1 MNASRTPGC
10 YAPSDE
16 LVLNEYYYRRHMPI
30 AWLFYH
36 IASTRFGATSTTIC
50 QSDAAACHAPRGAS
64 AAIARAAAKTA
75 CPRRAARVFFSR
87 GRADGDD
94 ASGADCL
101 KASAGYST

>member
-10 YAPSDE
+10 YAPSYE
-16 LVLNEYYYRRHMPI
+16 LVLNEYYYRRPMPI
-30 AWLFYH
+30 AWLLYH

-75 CPRRAARVFFSR
+75 CPRRAAHVSFSR
-87 GRADGDD
+87 GRADGNN
-94 ASGADCL
+94 ASGMDEL
-101 KASAGYST
+101 LSIHGHST

>member
-30 AWLFYH
+30 AWLLCH

-50 QSDAAACHAPRGAS
+50 QSDAAGRHAPRGAAALS
-64 AAIARAAAKTA
+64 ACAAAKTA

>member
-50 QSDAAACHAPRGAS
+50 QSDAAARYAPCGAS

-75 CPRRAARVFFSR
+75 CPRRAARVSFSR
-87 GRADGDD
+87 GRADGND
-94 ASGADCL
+94 ASGMDEL
-101 KASAGYST
+101 LSVHGHST

>member
-10 YAPSDE
+10 YAPSYE

-50 QSDAAACHAPRGAS
+50 QSDAAARHAPRWAL
-64 AAIARAAAKTA
+64 AARARAARL
-75 CPRRAARVFFSR
+75 RRATERVQTPWIPRSGVRDTATR
-87 GRADGDD
+87 GS
-94 ASGADCL
+94 AS
-101 KASAGYST
+101 T